1 MKAKSL
7 ESYQK
12 VAQEC
17 IEAFNRV
24 DMRREEGY
32 CVRSG
37 LFSANL
43 TNFLPKVPEASHEAM
58 YTSLLRNLSLE
69 KFDHRLMHLSDV
81 SALEGDLSLI
91 NNPKKPFIFCTFH
104 IGSYRLIANLL
115 LRKGYDFSLLV
126 RQGVFESQRAEFKE
140 YHDAMNGTFDTTSK
154 VNILNAEDPRVLL
167 QMTRELKAGRSML
180 VYLDGDTGTGKDQK
194 VTVNLLNQQVRVR
207 KGIPYASYLSGV
219 PILPIVQYRK
229 NNLQNVLRIGKPV
242 AVKKNEDR
250 EDFCRR
256 SLGSIY
262 NYFGKYIEKYPDQ
275 WEGWTY
281 IHNAMVIKPE
291 HSGVSAAY
299 DLNKKRTT
307 YRFNQSRYRIFEL
320 ESNFLL
326 FDRSAYETFEITAD
340 MKTYLSSPQVKNPI
354 KTLGPGIFGELVT
367 RSILI

>member
-1 MKAKSL
+1 MKAKTL
-7 ESYQK
+7 TSYQQ

-17 IEAFNRV
+17 IAAFDKV

-43 TNFLPKVPEASHEAM
+43 TNFLPQVRESEHESL
-58 YTSLLRNLSLE
+58 YTNLLRNLSLE
-69 KFDHRLMHLSDV
+69 KFDRQLMHLSDV

-104 IGSYRLIANLL
+104 IGSYRLIANAL
-115 LRKGYDFSLLV
+115 LRKGYQFSTLV
-126 RQGVFESQRAEFKE
+126 RQEIFETKRAEFKE
-140 YHDAMNGTFDTTSK
+140 YCTNMHDTFQTPSK

-167 QMTRELKAGRSML
+167 QMTRELKAGRSLL
-180 VYLDGDTGTGKDQK
+180 VYIDGDTGSGEEHK
-194 VTVNLLNQQVRVR
+194 TVVDFLNQQIKVR

-229 NNLQNVLRIGKPV
+229 QNLQNVLRIGKPI
-242 AVKKNEDR
+242 AIKKNEGR
-250 EDFCRR
+250 EEFSQR
-256 SLGSIY
+256 SLRAIY
-262 NYFGKYIEKYPDQ
+262 KYFGGYIKKYPDQ

-281 IHNAMVIKPE
+281 IHNAMVIRPE
-291 HSGVSAAY
+291 SNTTTTY
-299 DLNKKRTT
+299 NLNRKAN

-320 ESNFLL
+320 ESNYLL

-340 MKTYLSSPQVKNPI
+340 MKHYLSTPVVRNPI
-354 KTLGPGIFGELVT
+354 KTLGANIFGELLT
-367 RSILI
+367 RSILV